1 MSRRPTHLPLD
12 SEGIPI
18 LTDLVSDQELMHARD
33 MAEPDET
40 PAYLSTAQIA
50 DELLSS
56 ELFQQQ
62 LDEVAAELARGIR
75 LQVEQALGTAIE
87 DVINEALDRNNAR
100 SFELIRVQLEDAVP
114 ELLAKAMQDKGISR

>member
-1 MSRRPTHLPLD
+1 LPLD

-18 LTDLVSDQELMHARD
+18 LTELVSNEELLRADDPAAPGHA
-33 MAEPDET
+33 MAGLT
-40 PAYLSTAQIA
+40 TAEIA

-56 ELFQQQ
+56 EVFQLQ
-62 LDEVAAELARGIR
+62 LDEVASDLSRKIR

-100 SFELIRVQLEDAVP
+100 SFELIRVQLEDTLP
-114 ELLAKAMQDKGISR
+114 EMLAKAIQDKALPA